1 MANGKVEGIVGY
13 ARRNFMVP
21 IPRCASW
28 DSFNADL
35 EAQCCTRQN
44 DILRGHKEPIG
55 ERLQRDLAALKP
67 LPAAPFEACDQA
79 NGKVSSQAL
88 VRYDS
93 SSVKKSIQWID
104 FSEERLLGPGRLW
117 PSRCLDPRLCRPGRD
132 RLPWRGD
139 RPAPTLLRARGRRL
153 RSGPLPSADRA
164 QDQCLGVSH

>member
-1 MANGKVEGIVGY
+1 MANGKIEGIVGY
-13 ARRNFMVP
+13 TRRNFMVP

-79 NGKVSSQAL
+79 NGKVSSQSL

-93 SSVKKSIQWID
+93 SSVKKSIQ
-104 FSEERLLGPGRLW
+104 
-117 PSRCLDPRLCRPGRD
+117 D
-132 RLPWRGD
+132 RF
-139 RPAPTLLRARGRRL
+139 
-153 RSGPLPSADRA
+153 
-164 QDQCLGVSH
+164 